1 MKKINKSLILL
12 FLFMI
17 FLTTGCK
24 KKDNVTADQFKKYME
39 KKGYVIVNKKD
50 NIYNNKYFNN
60 VYYAVEKEEKYTIQF
75 FELKDEASS
84 KVFYNNL
91 KKDISNSKVNKYKEN
106 SKSISNYSYYEL
118 SYNNNYKKV
127 SRINNTIIYINT
139 DIAYSKIIN
148 RQLKN
153 LEF

>member
-1 MKKINKSLILL
+1 M
-12 FLFMI
+12 
-17 FLTTGCK
+17 
-24 KKDNVTADQFKKYME
+24 
-39 KKGYVIVNKKD
+39 
-50 NIYNNKYFNN
+50 
-60 VYYAVEKEEKYTIQF
+60 EKEEKYTIQF

-91 KKDISNSKVNKYKEN
+91 KKDISTSKVNKYKEN

-139 DIAYSKIIN
+139 DIAYSNIIN